1 MKELKSLLTEA
12 AKIAQELKR
21 LEQMES
27 DARSAIVAAADEDIT
42 TPAAQKRIQD
52 SRLTLDLVAARRSK
66 LKPPYSAL
74 HARLQEQFRAEVD
87 AFNNQVVA
95 ARTAKESEIVKANLP
110 FHLEDERQF
119 RKHCNFDS
127 FPVMQP
133 YRKAFAQ
140 VPRYQNPAE
149 ADLVRDVGLLIA
161 HIERWSKKLGI

>member
-12 AKIAQELKR
+12 SKIAQELKR
-21 LEQMES
+21 LEQMEL
-27 DARSAIVAAADEDIT
+27 DARSEIVAAADEDVT

-95 ARTAKESEIVKANLP
+95 ARTAKENEIVRANLP
-110 FHLEDERQF
+110 FHENDERQF
-119 RKHCNFDS
+119 RRICNFDT
-127 FPVMQP
+127 FPVMLP